1 MPRLLIID
9 DDAQMLALT
18 KTALAGYQLETA
30 VTGEEGLERYQAEP
44 FDAVICDLVLPG
56 IQGFEVIHRLRA
68 VNAGARILVTT
79 GYDREKEMIASL
91 RENIVDFLP
100 KPFEVEELRAAVANV
115 LASEHDIEVISAMP
129 EWIEL
134 LVPASFQVVA
144 RLGRFFEH
152 LHADIDVNTRD
163 SISTA
168 FRELLNNAIEH
179 GCEGDAQRR
188 IRICYL
194 RLTDVILYRIADPG
208 RGFRKAELAHAAIS
222 NPQDNPLQ
230 HLRYREQQGMRP
242 GGFGILCASGIADEL
257 IYNEKGN
264 EVIFARYLNR
274 NRLKD

>member
-9 DDAQMLALT
+9 DDPQLLAMT
-18 KTALAGYQLETA
+18 RTALPGYQLDLA
-30 VTGEEGLERYQAEP
+30 ASGEEGLERYRAEP
-44 FDAVICDLVLPG
+44 FDAVLCDLVLPG
-56 IQGFEVIHRLRA
+56 IQGFEVVHRLREI
-68 VNAGARILVTT
+68 NPNARILVTT
-79 GYDREKEMIASL
+79 GYDRQEKMIASL

-115 LASEHDIEVISAMP
+115 LASEHDIEAISVTP
-129 EWIEL
+129 RWIEL
-134 LVPASFQVVA
+134 LVPASFQVVS
-144 RLGRFFEH
+144 RLGNFFDH
-152 LHADIDVNTRD
+152 LHAAIDAGTRE

-188 IRICYL
+188 IRVCYL
-194 RLTDVILYRIADPG
+194 RLTEVILYRIADPG
-208 RGFRKAELAHAAIS
+208 QGFRKEELAHAAIS
-222 NPQDNPLQ
+222 NPQDNPLL
-230 HLRYREQQGMRP
+230 HLQYREKQGMRP

-274 NRLKD
+274 PRD